1 MAANRFLKFLTS
13 AVIFSLCLAFIIKF
27 AGPNILRQY
36 ISYGIGDCKTVP
48 ILCMQPNE
56 KTLTPEINKEYIDTL
71 VAQRF
76 PKMSISIPKGF
87 NLVQELIKRRYYKK
101 RRPEN
106 NAIIYLFRQEPDAF
120 IKLYPDVQKQGIH
133 NNYEFIRRLMYAN
146 FNKVNN
152 ITDAFFVIMKS
163 VFTPNIGPQSIS
175 RMIKFELREKRG
187 FINYTMAKPNN
198 YFDCNVLDA
207 RGNFF
212 KVYIKDIGAR
222 LDLNNIFA
230 IISTLKPID

>member
-13 AVIFSLCLAFIIKF
+13 AVIFSLCLAFVIKF
-27 AGPNILRQY
+27 AGPSLLRQY
-36 ISYGIGDCKTVP
+36 ISYGIGDCKTIP

-56 KTLTPEINKEYIDTL
+56 LALTPEINKEYIDTL

-76 PKMSISIPKGF
+76 PKMSIFIPKGF
-87 NLVQELIKRRYYKK
+87 NLVQELIKRKYYK
-101 RRPEN
+101 RRRLEN
-106 NAIIYLFRQEPDAF
+106 NAIIYLFRQEPNAF
-120 IKLYPDVQKQGIH
+120 IKLYPDVRKQGIS

-146 FNKVNN
+146 FNKVEN

-163 VFTPNIGPQSIS
+163 VFTPNIGNQGIS
-175 RMIKFELREKRG
+175 KMIKFKLGETRG
-187 FINYTMAKPNN
+187 FISYTMAKPNN
-198 YFDCNVLDA
+198 YFDCNVFDP

-222 LDLNNIFA
+222 LDLNNVFA